1 MSIHCVVIDHHDWNI
16 AGLAK
21 QVRAD
26 RGALEWAHEDAVWP
40 AAQHPLEVDL
50 AHREGQGAKILSQT

>member
-1 MSIHCVVIDHHDWNI
+1 MSIHCVVIDHHVWNI

-26 RGALEWAHEDAVWP
+26 RGALEWAREDAAGP
-40 AAQHPLEVDL
+40 TAQHPLEVDL